1 MTGSE
6 NDEDQTD
13 ELVSFHPGHRSRQNG
28 TGEHRVPPAL
38 GVVVAAVLY
47 ASLPGPLLLGPRLL
61 IPTLELALLIAL
73 IVTNPWRLTRE
84 TRISRVVSVILAI
97 VIAAGNFVSLGLL
110 VHQLVATSVKS
121 GGGLLLAALQVWVT
135 NVIAFALIFWELDRG
150 GPVSRSQLPRDKI
163 PLADIRFSHD
173 EDRDTVIEVSRG
185 SSKTA
190 DWMPTFVDYFYLSVT
205 NSSAFGPTDTMPL
218 SSRMKIM
225 MALQATAALL
235 TSLLVIA
242 RAVGSLN

>member
-1 MTGSE
+1 MT
-6 NDEDQTD
+6 EDKHED
-13 ELVSFHPGHRSRQNG
+13 HDPDALVSFHPGHRSRQNG

-38 GVVVAAVLY
+38 AVIVAAVLY

-61 IPTLELALLIAL
+61 IPALELVLLVALVA
-73 IVTNPWRLTRE
+73 TNPWRLTRE
-84 TRISRVVSVILAI
+84 TRISRLASVLLA
-97 VIAAGNFVSLGLL
+97 VLIAGGNFVSLGLL
-110 VHQLVATSVKS
+110 VHQLITSSVKS

-135 NVIAFALIFWELDRG
+135 NVIAFGLIFWELDRG
-150 GPVSRSQLPRDKI
+150 GPVSRSQLPRDEI

-190 DWMPTFVDYFYLSVT
+190 DWMPTFIDYFYLSVT